1 MSTGGASTTQ
11 VWRRGGGR
19 LQPTPLGISSN
30 CLLVPSALTHP
41 QAHAVFPTPR
51 SFVFQNKPWVLRPPS
66 LHSTNPI
73 FLECPSLQFIFLVFI
88 PPPLLSFSL
97 SSSMLTTINFRKP
110 IPSTVNIKC
119 FFPLQQLLHYRTHHH
134 QSYFIPGRK
143 HCCLSPLLD
152 YQLLEGTDCALL
164 IFLSLA
170 VLGT

>member
-11 VWRRGGGR
+11 VRRRGGGR

-88 PPPLLSFSL
+88 PPPLYLFLFPPLCSPPSISESL
-97 SSSMLTTINFRKP
+97 SLLQSTLNAAFHFSSSSITRPTTINL
-110 IPSTVNIKC
+110 ILYQAGNIAV
-119 FFPLQQLLHYRTHHH
+119 FLLY
-134 QSYFIPGRK
+134 
-143 HCCLSPLLD
+143 
-152 YQLLEGTDCALL
+152 
-164 IFLSLA
+164 
-170 VLGT
+170 